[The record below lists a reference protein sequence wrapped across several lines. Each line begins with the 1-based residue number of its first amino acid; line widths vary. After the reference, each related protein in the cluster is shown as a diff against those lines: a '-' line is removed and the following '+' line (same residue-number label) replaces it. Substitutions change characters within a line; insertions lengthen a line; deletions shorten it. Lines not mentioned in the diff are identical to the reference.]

1 MSTSVDL
8 VPGQITASD
17 VANFPWPGLTIP
29 GSFAFSP
36 DDQWL
41 TYLFSLDGTLN
52 RHLIG
57 FDTNTG
63 KHLSFARGDEHGVT
77 EVNVDLEESLRRER
91 RRQRETGVTRY
102 AWASIGAQILVPLDD
117 GLYILDNPG
126 TPLRRIL
133 ESQAKPVIDAR
144 FSPDSQWVAF
154 VQDDELFIVSSQ
166 RGEPR
171 QLTSGARDAGKTH
184 GLAEYIAQEEMKRMH
199 GYWWS
204 LDSSRIAF
212 TEVDENHIPVYR
224 ITHQGSDA
232 TGEGAQEDHRY
243 PFAGK
248 ANAKVRL
255 GVVPVTGGEPV
266 WMDLGDDTDVYLAR
280 VDWLPDGCLCAQIE
294 NREQTILDFFVFDP
308 DTGVR
313 RLLLREQSEI
323 WINLHEMFHPLKKE
337 RKDGGRYIWAS
348 ERSGFRHLYLLNEG
362 GEIVRPITGGSWIV
376 DNIAGVD
383 ERDELLFFTATKESP
398 IESHLYAASLNGGEI
413 RQITTDPGSH
423 SVVLDHSFKN
433 FVDTHHALDQP
444 PVVTLRALT
453 DNSIHFQIHDQIDP
467 RVDAL
472 GLQPPRSVSFE
483 NRNGERLFGL
493 IYHPPT
499 EYGQGPF
506 PTLVSV
512 YGGPHAQSVVN
523 SWGSTANM
531 RAQYLA
537 SLGYL
542 VFALDN
548 RGTARR
554 GLAFEG
560 AIKNQMGNAEVED
573 QVDGVNWLVGQGLAA
588 QDRVGIYGWS
598 YGGYMAC
605 MCLAKAPE
613 IFKAAVA
620 GAPVTHWD
628 GYDTFYT
635 ERYMETPESNPIGYL
650 EGSVMHH
657 VDQIQGS
664 LLIVHGLIDENVHF
678 RHTARLINALIAAGK
693 SYELLLFPDARH
705 GPRKEADR
713 LYMEERI
720 RDFFLKNV

>member
-1 MSTSVDL
+1 MSTSVDHVL
-8 VPGQITASD
+8 GQITPAN
-17 VANFPWPGLTIP
+17 VAHFPWPGLTIP

-36 DDQWL
+36 DDRWL
-41 TYLFSLDGTLN
+41 TYLFSPDGTLS

-57 FDTNTG
+57 FDTKSG
-63 KHLSFARGDEHGVT
+63 KHVPFVKGDEHGVT
-77 EVNVDLEESLRRER
+77 EVNVNLEEALRRER

-102 AWASIGAQILVPLDD
+102 AWASLGTQILVPLDD

-133 ESQAKPVIDAR
+133 ESSAEPAIDAR

-154 VQDDELFIVSSQ
+154 VQDDEVIVVSSHG
-166 RGEPR
+166 GEPR
-171 QLTSGARDAGKTH
+171 QLTSGARGTGKKH

-204 LDSSRIAF
+204 PDSSRIAF
-212 TEVDENHIPVYR
+212 TEVDETHIPVYR
-224 ITHQGSDA
+224 ITHQGSDVV
-232 TGEGAQEDHRY
+232 GEGAQEDHRY

-248 ANAKVRL
+248 ANARVRL

-266 WMDLGDDTDVYLAR
+266 WMDLGDDADVYLAR
-280 VDWLPDGCLCAQIE
+280 VAWLPDGSLGVQIE
-294 NREQTILDFFVFDP
+294 NREQTNLDLFVFNP

-337 RKDGGRYIWAS
+337 HKDGGRYIWAS
-348 ERSGFRHLYLLNEG
+348 ERSGFRHLYLLNQRG
-362 GEIVRPITGGSWIV
+362 DAIRPITSGSWVV
-376 DNIAGVD
+376 DSIAGVD
-383 ERDELLFFTATKESP
+383 EQDEMIFFTATKESP
-398 IESHLYAASLNGGEI
+398 IESHLYAVSFYGGEI

-423 SVVLDHSFKN
+423 SVVLDHSFKA
-433 FVDTHHALDQP
+433 FVDTYHALDKP
-444 PVVTLRALT
+444 PAVTLRALK
-453 DNSIHFQIHDQIDP
+453 DNSIHFQIHDQTDP
-467 RVDAL
+467 RVDAY
-472 GLQPPRSVSFE
+472 GLKPPESVSFA

-493 IYHPPT
+493 IYHPPA
-499 EYGQGPF
+499 EYGEGPF

-523 SWGSTANM
+523 SWGPTANM

-560 AIKNQMGNAEVED
+560 AIKNQMGNAEVDD
-573 QVDGVNWLVGQGLAA
+573 QVDGVHWLVGRGLAT
-588 QDRVGIYGWS
+588 QDRIGIYGWS

-605 MCLAKAPE
+605 MCLAKAPH

-620 GAPVTHWD
+620 GAPVAHWD

-635 ERYMETPESNPIGYL
+635 ERYMETPESNPNGYL

-664 LLIVHGLIDENVHF
+664 LMIIHGLIDENVHF
-678 RHTARLINALIAAGK
+678 RHAARLINALIAAGK

-713 LYMEERI
+713 IYMEERI